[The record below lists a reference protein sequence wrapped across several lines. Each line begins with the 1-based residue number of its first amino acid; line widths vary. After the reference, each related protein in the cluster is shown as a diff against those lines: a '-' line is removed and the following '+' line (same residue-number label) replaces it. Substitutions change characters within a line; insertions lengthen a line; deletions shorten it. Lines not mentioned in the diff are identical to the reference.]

1 MAKRGN
7 NEGSIYKRKNGTWRA
22 QISLEGKRLSF
33 TANTR
38 SECFDWLN
46 KTQDQID
53 GGLTFSKS
61 EYTVE
66 KYLEEWIEV
75 KKSSLRPNTALQYES
90 LIRNDIIPHLGKYK
104 LHRIKLQRI
113 NRFYCLLV
121 EDGRGVRTIRL
132 IHSVFHSALEHALR
146 LGLVNKN
153 PSHGAIL
160 PRKKYHEMKIYN
172 EEQVFNFLLSA
183 KESRFWLLYKL
194 AFTTGMRQSEL
205 LGLKWGDID
214 WKNSTLKIQR
224 QAQQVN
230 GQGII
235 FLPPK
240 TRSGI
245 RQIVIGRSILREIAD
260 QKEQQD
266 KYRLHRGKEWQDN
279 NLIFATGNGTPFS
292 QSNLMRDFYKVLDKS
307 NLPKIRFH
315 DIRHTAA
322 SLMINK
328 GIPIVVVSKILGHSK
343 PSVTLNI
350 YSHCVSEL
358 QQEAAKV
365 MEEITTPIEIEI
377 AKTHSETRS
386 QVRKI

>member
-1 MAKRGN
+1 M
-7 NEGSIYKRKNGTWRA
+7 
-22 QISLEGKRLSF
+22 
-33 TANTR
+33 
-38 SECFDWLN
+38 
-46 KTQDQID
+46 
-53 GGLTFSKS
+53 
-61 EYTVE
+61 
-66 KYLEEWIEV
+66 
-75 KKSSLRPNTALQYES
+75 
-90 LIRNDIIPHLGKYK
+90 
-104 LHRIKLQRI
+104 
-113 NRFYCLLV
+113 V

-172 EEQVFNFLLSA
+172 AEQVFSFLLSA
-183 KESRFWLLYKL
+183 KESRFFLVYKL

-205 LGLKWGDID
+205 LGLKWSDID
-214 WKNSTLKIQR
+214 WKNATIKIQR

-230 GQGII
+230 GKGII

-245 RQIVIGRSILREIAD
+245 RQIIIGRSILRELAD
-260 QKEQQD
+260 HKEKQD
-266 KYRLHRGKEWQDN
+266 KFRMQRGDNWQDN
-279 NLIFATGNGTPFS
+279 NLIFATSNGTPFS
-292 QSNLMRDFYKVLDKS
+292 QSNLMRDFYKVLDQS
-307 NLPKIRFH
+307 NLPRIRFH
-315 DIRHTAA
+315 DMRHTAA
-322 SLMINK
+322 SLMINN

-365 MEEITTPIEIEI
+365 MEEITTPVEIEI
-377 AKTHSETRS
+377 AKTHSEAIS
-386 QVRKI
+386 QERKI